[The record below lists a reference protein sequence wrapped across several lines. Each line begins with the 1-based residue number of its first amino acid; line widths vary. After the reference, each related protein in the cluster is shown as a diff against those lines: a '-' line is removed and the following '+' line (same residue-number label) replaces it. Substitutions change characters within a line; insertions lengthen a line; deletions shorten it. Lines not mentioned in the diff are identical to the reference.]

1 MRHFRITKR
10 QLNGKITRN
19 EKALKELQKII
30 EKSNFEKGKIFSQK
44 KLIKMILKFNK
55 RLLKKLGV
63 KLNILPEKLNEQFSN
78 LNEIKLILSN
88 GTGKYQFSLKI
99 KLNLSDEIKEET
111 DKEAEAEG
119 PLKNNPKF
127 TFRKL
132 TNEQICAICKES
144 SNDTLK
150 NIAKKYNISISTV
163 SRIKNKKLPLYK
175 KVIG

>member
-1 MRHFRITKR
+1 LRHFRITKR

-99 KLNLSDEIKEET
+99 KLNLIDEIKEET
-111 DKEAEAEG
+111 DKEVEVEE

-127 TFRKL
+127 IFRKL
-132 TNEQICAICKES
+132 TDEQILAIYKES
-144 SNDTLK
+144 LNDTLK
-150 NIAKKYNISISTV
+150 NIAEKYNISTATV